1 MKIDSRFK
9 NVLEP
14 EFDVVA
20 IVCKGYDLLRAA
32 ASEMVFAVR
41 ELLRDKTYLSP
52 TLKEKVNYL
61 RWKRKE
67 ITTTANRFTER
78 SRQLIAGASLT

>member
-20 IVCKGYDLLRAA
+20 IVCNGYDLLRTAVSQDISVTDAERESQLLAVEAVGNRDQGKPFYGEVAA
-32 ASEMVFAVR
+32 TDS
-41 ELLRDKTYLSP
+41 
-52 TLKEKVNYL
+52 
-61 RWKRKE
+61 W
-67 ITTTANRFTER
+67 
-78 SRQLIAGASLT
+78 